1 MLLLLM
7 SVLSLLGIV
16 LIVLSRFV
24 VCSVVVMCL
33 WLGVWLYVMLFVIV
47 LLNSMIFWFIIVI
60 WLCRLCSWYLGNVI
74 LLMRIFLDVGL
85 KKCGIR
91 LISVVLL
98 LFDGFVSVIILLGVM
113 LNDMWLSVG
122 LLVLVWYVNDM
133 LLKWIWLVVC
143 LSGLLLFLGL
153 CGLLIRLKI
162 SLVVVILCCSGWFMF
177 IRCLSGEMM
186 SSIVVMNVI
195 KLLIVVWLFVDC
207 MMVIVSMMVSVIDVR
222 NCVSGCVSLFD
233 MIICIE

>member
-1 MLLLLM
+1 M
-7 SVLSLLGIV
+7 
-16 LIVLSRFV
+16 
-24 VCSVVVMCL
+24 
-33 WLGVWLYVMLFVIV
+33 
-47 LLNSMIFWFIIVI
+47 
-60 WLCRLCSWYLGNVI
+60 
-74 LLMRIFLDVGL
+74 
-85 KKCGIR
+85 
-91 LISVVLL
+91 
-98 LFDGFVSVIILLGVM
+98 
-113 LNDMWLSVG
+113 
-122 LLVLVWYVNDM
+122 
-133 LLKWIWLVVC
+133 
-143 LSGLLLFLGL
+143 SGLLLFLGL